1 MDSKSYTYEYARP
14 SVTVDCV
21 IFCKEADALKVLLIE
36 RKFPPYKGCW
46 ALPGGFMN
54 MDEDA
59 ETAAKRELQEETGVV
74 VEQLK
79 QCGAF
84 TDVDRD
90 PRERVVTIAYYALIE
105 KTDTK
110 AADDAKKAEWLPIDS
125 LPPLAFDHDKILQ
138 AALKAIAFDS
148 IILPNTLTLW

>member
-1 MDSKSYTYEYARP
+1 MSRESFTYEYPRP

-21 IFCKEADALKVLLIE
+21 VFCQESDDLQVLLIE
-36 RKFPPYKGCW
+36 RKFPPYVGCW

-59 ETAAKRELQEETGVV
+59 ETAAKRELYEETGVV
-74 VEQLK
+74 VENLK

-90 PRERVVTIAYYALIE
+90 PRDRVVTIAYYTLID
-105 KTDTK
+105 KTEAT
-110 AADDAKKAEWLPIDS
+110 AADDAQKAVWFPVNS
-125 LPPLAFDHDKILQ
+125 LPTLAFDHDKILQ
-138 AALKAIAFDS
+138 AALKALKVA
-148 IILPNTLTLW
+148 

>member
-1 MDSKSYTYEYARP
+1 MSRESFTYEYPRP

-21 IFCKEADALKVLLIE
+21 VFCQESDDLQVLLIE
-36 RKFPPYKGCW
+36 RKFPPYVGCW

-59 ETAAKRELQEETGVV
+59 ETAAKRELYEETGVV
-74 VEQLK
+74 VENLK

-90 PRERVVTIAYYALIE
+90 PRDRVVTIAYYTLID
-105 KTDTK
+105 KTEAK
-110 AADDAKKAEWLPIDS
+110 AADDAQKAVWFPVDC

-138 AALKAIAFDS
+138 AALKALKVA
-148 IILPNTLTLW
+148 